1 MSRTLTCCVACVVA
15 VSCFGLT
22 PRALAQQTVSQ
33 QDPAIAPPAGSVI
46 DQYIPP
52 IGTLTLNRTLARP
65 ALPVPE
71 GDFATAAT
79 NEPIPACYITPPW
92 YSVRRPNRTLYP
104 FQHRPLYFEDVAAER
119 CGDSC
124 GCLQPGVS
132 FVKFSADFL
141 LLPCRMC
148 QDCPNECI
156 PAGLDCPVD
165 LPVRRT
171 QKPRSSGRKP
181 ASASAT
187 ATATPTPEPEAK
199 TAPVVA
205 VVRPVS
211 FEKSTAVDQRS
222 LSDGSSGL
230 QEPEAR
236 ASGGIEES
244 RESEGILL
252 PAVTDLPEPP
262 EFARHPGRR
271 SIKRAK

>member
-1 MSRTLTCCVACVVA
+1 MSRTLTCYVTCVVA

-22 PRALAQQTVSQ
+22 PCAVAQQTVSDQ
-33 QDPAIAPPAGSVI
+33 APAMAPPAGPVI

-52 IGTLTLNRTLARP
+52 ISSLTLNRTLTRP

-71 GDFATAAT
+71 GDFAAAAT
-79 NEPIPACYITPPW
+79 REPIPVYYITPPW
-92 YSVRRPNRTLYP
+92 YSVRRPDRTLYP

-148 QDCPNECI
+148 KDCPNKCI

-165 LPVRRT
+165 MPVRKT
-171 QKPRSSGRKP
+171 QKPRSPGRKP
-181 ASASAT
+181 ASTRAT
-187 ATATPTPEPEAK
+187 LTPAPEA
-199 TAPVVA
+199 TTVPVVA
-205 VVRPVS
+205 AVRPVS
-211 FEKSTAVDQRS
+211 FEKPAAVDQRS
-222 LSDGSSGL
+222 LQDGSRGL
-230 QEPEAR
+230 QEPAAE
-236 ASGGIEES
+236 ASGEFEES
-244 RESEGILL
+244 GEAEGILL

-271 SIKRAK
+271 SVKKAK